1 MKNKYEQ
8 AFIEIIELNETDVLT
23 ASNVLGGT
31 LPGDEVVELGLIF
44 DE

>member
-1 MKNKYEQ
+1 MNNKYEQ
-8 AFIEIIELNETDVLT
+8 PNIEIFEIKEVDVLT

-44 DE
+44 GE